1 MELILYMYNIM
12 FNFAKRMT
20 TKVLHITN
28 PSKDVLNIFMRLRT
42 EKEEKTRSIKK
53 SSSNQKFKKI

>member
-1 MELILYMYNIM
+1 M